1 METYIYNKT
10 ISIITTMLITK
21 SITTGWHY
29 LKKIKKIRKFV
40 SKKKNKIKNKIHEVN
55 ELIYNSPVVKTG

>member
-40 SKKKNKIKNKIHEVN
+40 SKKKNKIHDVK
-55 ELIYNSPVVKTG
+55 ELISSPIVKTG

>member
-21 SITTGWHY
+21 SITTSWHY
-29 LKKIKKIRKFV
+29 LKKIKKIKKFV

-55 ELIYNSPVVKTG
+55 ELNSPIVKTS